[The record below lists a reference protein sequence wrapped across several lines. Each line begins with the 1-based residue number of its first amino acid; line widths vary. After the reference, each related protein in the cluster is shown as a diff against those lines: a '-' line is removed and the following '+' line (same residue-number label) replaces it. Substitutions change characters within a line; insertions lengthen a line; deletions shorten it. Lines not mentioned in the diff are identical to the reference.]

1 MEIVQV
7 ESRRKLITKSEN
19 SQRDYEHET
28 ESTSEISEIF
38 WNNVMI
44 SLAKIQKM

>member
-1 MEIVQV
+1 MNM
-7 ESRRKLITKSEN
+7 KP
-19 SQRDYEHET
+19 

-44 SLAKIQKM
+44 SLAKIQKMQYTYQPKPFQVFSS